1 MQMYVVLVRSFGL
14 VNKYWPLWWCLDL
27 SITYLCPNYFSG
39 TRLATFMRKLHQ
51 IYQMLWD
58 DTVYRWPFI
67 IESMFFFLT
76 VVYKGINCKHR
87 LPCPRHAIIADSIG
101 FIQHL
106 PHSLFAAFQATLE
119 ARGCERFISGYVQL
133 FGYQNR
139 WFGKGSSLQ
148 IMVGFRYLC

>member
-1 MQMYVVLVRSFGL
+1 MGSVLMQMYVVLVRSFGL

-67 IESMFFFLT
+67 IESMFFFFKL
-76 VVYKGINCKHR
+76 
-87 LPCPRHAIIADSIG
+87 
-101 FIQHL
+101 
-106 PHSLFAAFQATLE
+106 
-119 ARGCERFISGYVQL
+119 
-133 FGYQNR
+133 
-139 WFGKGSSLQ
+139 WFTKGSTVSIDCHVRGMPSSRTALASSSIYRTAFLLPFKQ
-148 IMVGFRYLC
+148 PWKLGDVNVSYQDMFNCLDTKIAGLGRVVPCK